1 LEVQLKILVGY
12 DGSDASKKALI
23 LAEQSAGICQG
34 RIEVVRAV
42 SRKEPL
48 PYHKI
53 QDAEQ
58 QLARQVANV
67 LDGKRVSFETTLLVG
82 VGNPAEQI
90 INFAQMINADEIII
104 GTKKRSKIGKF
115 VLGSTTQFVVLNAPC
130 PVMVTK

>member
-1 LEVQLKILVGY
+1 
-12 DGSDASKKALI
+12 
-23 LAEQSAGICQG
+23 
-34 RIEVVRAV
+34 
-42 SRKEPL
+42 
-48 PYHKI
+48 
-53 QDAEQ
+53 
-58 QLARQVANV
+58 VANV